1 MYLQKKWLKLWTLV
15 VNLIFLT
22 LLLAWECPPCS
33 VSSRREEL
41 ECVVSDS
48 RKHRWCSASSS
59 SLSCWPRVEHL
70 LYEANVSFVFSCCN
84 SDPSCLMSLAGSAEL
99 AEERTPAACLRC
111 LRCHHHTET
120 RRRSCARPRS
130 PWTATWGWWG
140 DWCEVA
146 CPRRR
151 TSTSSTTTY
160 HSSWWW
166 CSPEWRIVWT
176 EAVIMTRG
184 RPLLGPRMVAAA
196 ASDWS
201 TMIRGEYDWSITAA
215 ELYNIIFQWLNKE
228 IIY

>member
-1 MYLQKKWLKLWTLV
+1 MKTVNFSY
-15 VNLIFLT
+15 NLISLT
-22 LLLAWECPPCS
+22 LLSAWECPPCS

-70 LYEANVSFVFSCCN
+70 LYEANVFFVFSCCN
-84 SDPSCLMSLAGSAEL
+84 SDPSCLTSLAGSAEL

-120 RRRSCARPRS
+120 RRRSCARPPS

-140 DWCEVA
+140 DWCEVS

-151 TSTSSTTTY
+151 TSTSPTTTY

-166 CSPEWRIVWT
+166 SQDDVHRNEELSELKQWSWRGGGLSWD
-176 EAVIMTRG
+176 RG
-184 RPLLGPRMVAAA
+184 WLPPQPLIGQPWSEGNMIGPSRRQ
-196 ASDWS
+196 S
-201 TMIRGEYDWSITAA
+201 
-215 ELYNIIFQWLNKE
+215 LYNIIFQWLNKE